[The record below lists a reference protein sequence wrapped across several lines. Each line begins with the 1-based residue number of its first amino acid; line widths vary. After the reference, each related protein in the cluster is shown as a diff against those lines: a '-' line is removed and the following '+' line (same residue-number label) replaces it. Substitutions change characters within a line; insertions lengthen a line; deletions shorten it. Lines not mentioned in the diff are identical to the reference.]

1 MWSIES
7 CLLTRAYAP
16 VAAASGMKGMKG
28 TIHKESA
35 VFAMTISGFV
45 LSCGALG
52 KPKTQ
57 WSCYLLVACLVSRV
71 EASTSRLCA

>member
-7 CLLTRAYAP
+7 W
-16 VAAASGMKGMKG
+16 KG

-52 KPKTQ
+52 KPKPQ
-57 WSCYLLVACLVSRV
+57 WSCYLLVSCLVSRV
-71 EASTSRLCA
+71 EASTTVFVLSHSEAFRSLVFLST